1 MSDAS
6 GPSPP
11 HAPAHRTL
19 RRAVFIDKDGTLV
32 ENVPYSVDTARLR
45 FAPAAPQAL
54 GALANA
60 GYAIVVVSNQS
71 GIARG
76 LFSAEAFERL
86 RSVLE
91 QRLRDEAGVVL
102 TDVLHCPHAP
112 RDDGLPQCACRKP
125 EPGMLLEAARR
136 HGIDLGASWIVGD
149 TLDDIEAG
157 HRAGCRGVLYDSGG
171 ETVWRLSPLR
181 RPEAR
186 LTDWDEVVHRILAPC
201 AMALE

>member
-6 GPSPP
+6 ESAPP
-11 HAPAHRTL
+11 HAPVHRAL
-19 RRAVFIDKDGTLV
+19 RQAIFIDKDGTLV
-32 ENVPYSVDTARLR
+32 EDVPYDVDAQRLR

-54 GALANA
+54 AALANA

-71 GIARG
+71 GIGRG
-76 LFSAEAFERL
+76 LFSAEAFARL
-86 RSVLE
+86 RAALE

-102 TDVLHCPHAP
+102 TDFLHCPHAP
-112 RDDGLPQCACRKP
+112 CDDGLPQCACRKP

-136 HGIDLGASWIVGD
+136 HRIDLGASWIVGD

-157 HRAGCRGVLYDSGG
+157 HRAGCRGVLYGSGG

-181 RPEAR
+181 HPEAR

-201 AMALE
+201 ATALE